1 MSSLQISVLLISAFI
16 IVMVLATIFKRQQ
29 RTVLWSSAI
38 LIFTGTLILIGVG
51 VIKLIKNNQPDFVAL
66 TGIIVA
72 LGGSGVLAYGAE
84 KLHAKMREK
93 DRQILQ
99 NASIQQEEQNGVVLT
114 GRLDTHIARK
124 VFAKAIEAGYMEE
137 VGSHYEWIL
146 NKVLLAYMCGRIY
159 CEDYPEKTKYDD
171 KVFWMPGRVELFPG
185 TELDKLFNMKDLT
198 QSRHSRKN
206 KAAPVGSE
214 KIDKLFE

>member
-114 GRLDTHIARK
+114 GRLDTPIARK
-124 VFAKAIEAGYMEE
+124 IFAKAIEEGYIIIDDD
-137 VGSHYEWIL
+137 HYEWTL

-159 CEDYPEKTKYDD
+159 CEDYPEKTIYDE
-171 KVFWMPGRVELFPG
+171 KTYWMPGRVELFPG

-198 QSRHSRKN
+198 QSRHTRKN
-206 KAAPVGSE
+206 KAAPTGSE

>member
-72 LGGSGVLAYGAE
+72 LGGSGVLD
-84 KLHAKMREK
+84 AKMREK
-93 DRQILQ
+93 DRQMLQ

-114 GRLDTHIARK
+114 GRLDTPIARK
-124 VFAKAIEAGYMEE
+124 IFAKAIEAGYMEE

>member
-38 LIFTGTLILIGVG
+38 LVFTGTLILIGVG

-84 KLHAKMREK
+84 ELHAKMREK

-114 GRLDTHIARK
+114 GRLDTPIARK
-124 VFAKAIEAGYMEE
+124 IFAKAIEAGYMEE
-137 VGSHYEWIL
+137 VGSHYEWK
-146 NKVLLAYMCGRIY
+146 NTKTLLTYICGRIY
-159 CEDYPEKTKYDD
+159 CGDKPEY
-171 KVFWMPGRVELFPG
+171 
-185 TELDKLFNMKDLT
+185 
-198 QSRHSRKN
+198 S
-206 KAAPVGSE
+206 
-214 KIDKLFE
+214 KIDRKSFWTFGEGLYQM

>member
-1 MSSLQISVLLISAFI
+1 
-16 IVMVLATIFKRQQ
+16 MVLATIFKRQQ

-114 GRLDTHIARK
+114 GRLDTHITRK
-124 VFAKAIEAGYMEE
+124 IFAKAIEAGYMEE
-137 VGSHYEWIL
+137 VVSHYEWIL
-146 NKVLLAYMCGRIY
+146 NKVLLAYMCGRIN

-198 QSRHSRKN
+198 QSRHAR
-206 KAAPVGSE
+206 
-214 KIDKLFE
+214 

>member
-99 NASIQQEEQNGVVLT
+99 SASIQQEEQNGVVLT
-114 GRLDTHIARK
+114 GRLDTPIARK
-124 VFAKAIEAGYMEE
+124 IFAKAIEAGYMEE
-137 VGSHYEWIL
+137 VSSHYEWIL

>member
-16 IVMVLATIFKRQQ
+16 IVMVFATIFKRQQ

-114 GRLDTHIARK
+114 GRLDTPIARK
-124 VFAKAIEAGYMEE
+124 IFAKAIEAGYMEE
-137 VGSHYEWIL
+137 VGSHYEWK
-146 NKVLLAYMCGRIY
+146 NTKTLLAYMCGRIY
-159 CEDYPEKTKYDD
+159 CGDKPEYSKS
-171 KVFWMPGRVELFPG
+171 FWTFGEGLFPDVELG
-185 TELDKLFNMKDLT
+185 VLFKQNGIGQLRQNRRDEAVP
-198 QSRHSRKN
+198 N
-206 KAAPVGSE
+206 NADI
-214 KIDKLFE
+214 IDKLFR

>member
-38 LIFTGTLILIGVG
+38 LIFIGTLILIGVG

-114 GRLDTHIARK
+114 GRLDTPVARK
-124 VFAKAIEAGYMEE
+124 IFAKAIEAGYMEE
-137 VGSHYEWIL
+137 VGSHYEWK
-146 NKVLLAYMCGRIY
+146 NTKTLLAYMCGRIY
-159 CEDYPEKTKYDD
+159 CGDYPEYSKYEQKT
-171 KVFWMPGRVELFPG
+171 FWEFGNGLFPDVELNA
-185 TELDKLFNMKDLT
+185 LFEQT
-198 QSRHSRKN
+198 GIGQSRQNRRDM
-206 KAAPVGSE
+206 PVPNNAGE
-214 KIDKLFE
+214 IDKFFQK

>member
-1 MSSLQISVLLISAFI
+1 
-16 IVMVLATIFKRQQ
+16 MVLATIFKRQQ
-29 RTVLWSSAI
+29 RTVLWLSAI

-99 NASIQQEEQNGVVLT
+99 NASIQQEEQNSVVLA
-114 GRLDTHIARK
+114 GRLDTPIARK
-124 VFAKAIEAGYMEE
+124 IFAKAIETGYMEGRLSLSVE
-137 VGSHYEWIL
+137 EYQDSFGLYVRSHIL
-146 NKVLLAYMCGRIY
+146 R
-159 CEDYPEKTKYDD
+159 
-171 KVFWMPGRVELFPG
+171 
-185 TELDKLFNMKDLT
+185 
-198 QSRHSRKN
+198 
-206 KAAPVGSE
+206 
-214 KIDKLFE
+214 

>member
-84 KLHAKMREK
+84 KLHAKMREN

-124 VFAKAIEAGYMEE
+124 IFAKAIEAGYMEE
-137 VGSHYEWIL
+137 VGSHYEWK
-146 NKVLLAYMCGRIY
+146 NTKTLLAYMCGRIY
-159 CEDYPEKTKYDD
+159 CGDKPEYSKIDRKS
-171 KVFWMPGRVELFPG
+171 FWTFGEGLFPDVELG
-185 TELDKLFNMKDLT
+185 VLFKQNGIGQLRQNRRDET
-198 QSRHSRKN
+198 VPN
-206 KAAPVGSE
+206 NADI
-214 KIDKLFE
+214 IDKLFR

>member
-1 MSSLQISVLLISAFI
+1 
-16 IVMVLATIFKRQQ
+16 MVLATIFKRQQ

-84 KLHAKMREK
+84 KLRAKMREK

-114 GRLDTHIARK
+114 GRLDTPIARK
-124 VFAKAIEAGYMEE
+124 YLLKPLKPDIWKR
-137 VGSHYEWIL
+137 S
-146 NKVLLAYMCGRIY
+146 VLIMSGRI
-159 CEDYPEKTKYDD
+159 PRL
-171 KVFWMPGRVELFPG
+171 FWPICAVAYIAVINLSIQ
-185 TELDKLFNMKDLT
+185 K
-198 QSRHSRKN
+198 
-206 KAAPVGSE
+206 
-214 KIDKLFE
+214 